1 MEALAAQI
9 ITPQHPVFPAMN
21 FHFPETD
28 EAEIFYPESDGEP
41 MGETGFHVRASLDLY
56 GSLREFFGQ
65 RGDVYVAADMFF
77 YYQKG
82 NPKACKA
89 PDVMVIFGCGNHER
103 RTYKLWEEKI
113 CPSVIFE
120 VTSKS
125 SMMDDMIVKPMLYA
139 SLGVREYFIFDPLNE
154 YMEIPLAGFRLYE
167 RDDNRILP
175 DEEGRL
181 YSKELDAFLKRE
193 NEYIRVID
201 AKSGKA
207 VPSLHE
213 ALSIAQQEAQKAREE
228 SQRAEQEAQR
238 AEQEAQRA
246 EQEARR
252 AEQEMQKAL
261 HERERSERLAARLRE
276 LGIDPEHV

>member
-1 MEALAAQI
+1 MEAATAPI
-9 ITPQHPVFPAMN
+9 RTPQPPVFPATA
-21 FHFPETD
+21 FHFPETPETED
-28 EAEIFYPESDGEP
+28 DAEIIYPESDGEP

-56 GSLREFFGQ
+56 GSLREFFSQ
-65 RGDVYVAADMFF
+65 RKDVYVAADMFF
-77 YYQKG
+77 YYEKG

-89 PDVMVIFGCGNHER
+89 PDVMVIFGCGNQER

-125 SMMDDMIVKPMLYA
+125 SMMDDMVVKPMLYA
-139 SLGVREYFIFDPLNE
+139 SLGVREYFLFDPLDE

-201 AKSGKA
+201 AKTGKA

-213 ALSIAQQEAQKAREE
+213 ALSIAQQEAR
-228 SQRAEQEAQR
+228 
-238 AEQEAQRA
+238 
-246 EQEARR
+246 
-252 AEQEMQKAL
+252 KAL
-261 HERERSERLAARLRE
+261 QERERAERLSARLRE